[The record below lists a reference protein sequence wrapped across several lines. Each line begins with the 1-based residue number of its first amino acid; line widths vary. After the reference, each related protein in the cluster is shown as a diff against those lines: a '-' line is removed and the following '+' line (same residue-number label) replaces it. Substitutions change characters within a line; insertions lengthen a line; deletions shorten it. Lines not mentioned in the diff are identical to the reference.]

1 MIYLGEKKVGTMYLG
16 GKKLSK
22 IYLGEKL
29 VWEGYPEGH
38 IIGTGFWA
46 NKEETTHIINGRNI
60 RNEFLMKSDADKK
73 FDFDFTGP
81 DYNGRLDFQPLLFQ
95 STDFFATVTSMNVTL
110 VQPNSYTNVSGLFWA
125 SDHITYADINR
136 AKIVLYSGNELGT
149 VGDNYM
155 FNDCPRLETIK
166 AGNFP
171 WGKIGLLHECFRD
184 IPNLQLLDLSG
195 ADLSHIPSDGFEY
208 CFDNIGVVGA
218 VVKLTGCNYAT
229 KSAVL
234 NALKENDG
242 INYDHTWTLSGDT
255 ITRTS

>member
-16 GKKLSK
+16 DKKLSK

-46 NKEETTHIINGRNI
+46 NKEETTHIVNGRDSH
-60 RNEFLMKSDADKK
+60 NEFLMKSDADKK

-81 DYNGRLDFQPLLFQ
+81 DYNGRLASGPLLFQ

-110 VQPNSYTNVSGLFWA
+110 VQPNLYTNVSGLFWDL
-125 SDHITYADINR
+125 DHITYADINR
-136 AKIVLYSGNELGT
+136 AKIVLHSGNELGT
-149 VGDNYM
+149 VGDSYM
-155 FNDCPRLETIK
+155 FNDCPCLETIK

-171 WGKIGLLHECFRD
+171 WGKIGLLYHCFQN
-184 IPNLQLLDLSG
+184 IPNLKLLDLSG
-195 ADLSHIPSDGFEY
+195 ADLSHISSDSFQY
-208 CFDNIGVVGA
+208 SFYNIGVVGA

-234 NALKENDG
+234 KALEENDG
-242 INYDHTWTLSGDT
+242 INYGHTWTLSGDT
-255 ITRTS
+255 ITKTS